1 MKLDNPK
8 IILLHPGKTG
18 GTSIEHTLKDKYL
31 GKDYKLE
38 SRTADRTLMFGL
50 DRKLH
55 LYLQH
60 ADLRV
65 YDHLN
70 IDYTP
75 YTTITTIRRPYERIL
90 SCYYYNGKSKDYT
103 FKEFITNKLQQCF
116 LSNHNMSISHF
127 SPQHTYTSNNSYKVN
142 YIIQL
147 ENFKQ
152 DCTRAGL
159 DVQYHYSQT
168 RGTQDLKNYMDM
180 YDSTTKAIV
189 YNIYKEDFKT
199 FGYKR

>member
-1 MKLDNPK
+1 MKLDKPK

-31 GKDYKLE
+31 GHNFKLD
-38 SRTADRTLMFGL
+38 SRKADRNIMFGL
-50 DRKLH
+50 DRELH

-90 SCYYYNGKSKDYT
+90 SCYYYNGKSTKHT
-103 FKEFITNKLQQCF
+103 FEDFITNYLSQCHIH
-116 LSNHNMSISHF
+116 NHHMSTSHF
-127 SPQHTYTSNNSYKVN
+127 SSQYPYTSHNSYKVN

-147 ENFKQ
+147 ENFNQ
-152 DCTRAGL
+152 DCAKAGL
-159 DVQYHYSQT
+159 DVTYHYSQT
-168 RGTQDLKNYMDM
+168 AATKDLKSYMDL
-180 YDSTTKAIV
+180 YNQRTKDIV
-189 YNIYKEDFKT
+189 YNLYKEDFKT